1 MRAPTIL
8 RLDADL
14 LVVVRVEAKRDSRT
28 LTNFSAV
35 AVKRQLSQSGS
46 GDPAPT
52 PGWDAAARGPADSGV
67 LPGAAL
73 GAAP

>member
-1 MRAPTIL
+1 MRTPITFW
-8 RLDADL
+8 LDGDL
-14 LVVVRVEAKRDSRT
+14 LAAAQLEAKRDSRT
-28 LTNFSAV
+28 LPNLSAV

-52 PGWDAAARGPADSGV
+52 PGRDAAARGPADSGV